1 MYESLIKA
9 IEALGEHH
17 AELKSQ
23 ISTKE
28 YVIEREKKARAD
40 AEAEVE
46 TLKKEIEEMKRAEIK
61 KALEE

>member
-1 MYESLIKA
+1 MNESLIKA

-17 AELKSQ
+17 AELKSK
-23 ISTKE
+23 ISTRD

-46 TLKKEIEEMKRAEIK
+46 TLKKELEEMKSAEIK
-61 KALEE
+61 KALED